1 MQFKTKKAH
10 AFVTFWTVKRHIY
23 NQSKQSTMYSNQ
35 KAGRISG
42 VLFLFVFISGVV
54 IFQFLQGSVLF
65 SDNFLTTTSKNST
78 QIIISVLLGIL
89 SGVAS
94 ISIAVILLPI
104 FKRHS
109 FYLAFFYLAFCVL
122 NFIAIML
129 DNVSVVSMLE
139 LSQEYVKNV
148 NGNSN
153 GLELMGTLF
162 YEKHRWTHYMFL
174 LISCFPVFVLYY
186 TFYLYKLVPRIISV
200 FGIFA
205 VILMFI
211 EVLFSIFEYSV
222 SMNMLLPMGLIQ
234 LILPI
239 WLIYKGLN
247 STLLEKTVN

>member
-1 MQFKTKKAH
+1 
-10 AFVTFWTVKRHIY
+10 
-23 NQSKQSTMYSNQ
+23 MYSNQ

-42 VLFLFVFISGVV
+42 LLFLFVFISGVV
-54 IFQFLQGSVLF
+54 IFQFLQGPVLF
-65 SDNFLTTTSKNST
+65 SDNFLNATSENSN
-78 QIIISVLLGIL
+78 QIIISVLLSTL

-94 ISIAVILLPI
+94 IIIATILLPI

-109 FYLAFFYLAFCVL
+109 FNLAFLYLAFCIL

-139 LSQEYVKNV
+139 LSQEYVKNAD
-148 NGNSN
+148 GNSN
-153 GLELMGTLF
+153 SLELMGTVF

-186 TFYLYKLVPRIISV
+186 AFYLYKLVPRIISV
-200 FGIFA
+200 VGILS

-211 EVLFSIFEYSV
+211 EVLFSIFGHSV

-234 LILPI
+234 LILPL

-247 STLLEKTVN
+247 SSLLEQPAN